1 MSACNET
8 TTMVLEQLP
17 DEFTYNE
24 LKERIALAYD
34 ECLICD
40 ILEISPEE
48 LLDAFEHK
56 LIGKREEFEEDDE
69 Y

>member
-1 MSACNET
+1 MPLT
-8 TTMVLEQLP
+8 LQ
-17 DEFTYNE
+17 E
-24 LKERIALAYD
+24 LKERVALAYD

-56 LIGKREEFEEDDE
+56 LRGKREEFEEDDE

>member
-1 MSACNET
+1 MPLT
-8 TTMVLEQLP
+8 LQ
-17 DEFTYNE
+17 E
-24 LKERIALAYD
+24 LKDRIAQAYD

-40 ILEISPEE
+40 ILEISPED

-56 LIGKREEFEEDDE
+56 LINKREEFAEDDE

>member
-1 MSACNET
+1 MPLT
-8 TTMVLEQLP
+8 LQ
-17 DEFTYNE
+17 E
-24 LKERIALAYD
+24 LKDRIAQAYD

-40 ILEISPEE
+40 ILEISPED

-56 LIGKREEFEEDDE
+56 LIDKREEFSEDDE